1 MTVAKV
7 AVLCPDL
14 LFGSKIE
21 GALTKAGH
29 TLAEPGVA
37 DVVIADV
44 EAIDP
49 VEAVNAAAG
58 APTLGFYPHVDVA
71 LRDAAQDAGFD
82 RVVPRSRMSREMV
95 ELVDWLLEA

>member
-1 MTVAKV
+1 MARI

-21 GALTKAGH
+21 GALRAAGH

-37 DVVIADV
+37 DLLIADV
-44 EAIDP
+44 DAVDP

-58 APTLGFYPHVDVA
+58 APTLGFYPHVDVD
-71 LRDAAQDAGFD
+71 LRTRAEEAGFD

-95 ELVDWLLEA
+95 SLVNWLLDS